1 MPEISVPSPPEIFG
15 LKVASVSASMGWGG
29 QGGTCTLSLID
40 EGTAPTLPN
49 NGTACGFTFG
59 NFSFGG
65 HLQRWTYKE
74 SLSGRFYDVS
84 LESPSKLL
92 DGVQVI
98 LTDFERGYAEATGP
112 ATQHPTQEVR
122 NVWNVLAE
130 WESFFHGGTFGDAD
144 TNSAG
149 IPIQTLFPKLTIF
162 GNGNGKAGGVF
173 GTKIKF
179 GESEYTIDFSELFN
193 EVTSRAPFYRVKGP
207 VQSLNGILADLAEV
221 AQVDYFVQCEATA
234 LGKIDQPNLRVRI
247 ADRSTVASGV
257 IDAYITGKK
266 GSGTVVSANT
276 GRELQDVATAKVL
289 IGGAASRY
297 HEAFI
302 INDITAMSVWGQVG
316 NNAAYVLG
324 GPVPIDYV
332 SNSLNATVPV
342 ILDEFSGAPSYT
354 ATMFELRMA
363 LGGQQTW
370 ETFKMF
376 QMLAGVEPNGYTL
389 GGGPFMGAI
398 EGNSQTLNLLFQGKR
413 DAIDMAVTSARS
425 VDKAYTKAA
434 KDLQQYIFAG
444 VNKVASTFYGQVFM
458 ILLPEEPGGL
468 DNNLRFINEDVQ
480 YQASWEIAESAWTT
494 TKPIPDWNFYDGEGK
509 LKSYALFKQSSTI
522 DYSPLGGDYAVGQL
536 GGLATTKGGPDKDL
550 FWFDGHPHVI
560 VRTGVQLRE
569 YDGMTTPDFG
579 LSVLANHFFQK
590 NIPPKEYIGP
600 GKQSVQI
607 SIPPAVVVPNTIG
620 VPQESTRYSW
630 GPWWGRSVGFF
641 SNFTGKTEVEVD
653 SSMRPETFGS
663 VATMDDVGF
672 GSVTNGLAAQLAA
685 VESGSIELAEAPD
698 FNMGDRFSAG
708 GPYVTSMDISIG
720 VDGYK
725 TNYKFSTW
733 TPDFGKLSK
742 YNADRLSRIN
752 KASIALAKSERSK
765 VNKRPFPK
773 TKFEKTDF
781 SAKMANGGQR
791 FDNRFGMEV
800 FNGMFRSI

>member
-1 MPEISVPSPPEIFG
+1 MPEITVPSPPEIFG
-15 LKVASVSASMGWGG
+15 LKVASISASMGWGG

-40 EGTAPTLPN
+40 EGTAPILPN

-65 HLQRWTYKE
+65 HLQKWIYKE

-98 LTDFERGYAEATGP
+98 LTDFERGYTEGGGVAVA
-112 ATQHPTQEVR
+112 HPTQDVR

-130 WESFFHGGTFGDAD
+130 WESFPQGGTFGDAD
-144 TNSAG
+144 INSAG
-149 IPIQTLFPKLTIF
+149 IPIATLFPKLIDF
-162 GNGNGKAGGVF
+162 GLGNGKDGGIF

-179 GESEYTIDFSELFN
+179 GESEYTIDFSELIA
-193 EVTSRAPFYRVKGP
+193 EVNARAPFYRVKGP
-207 VQSLNGILADLAEV
+207 VQSLNGILSDLAEV

-234 LGKIDQPNLRVRI
+234 QGKIDQPNLIVRI

-257 IDAYITGKK
+257 VDGYIAGVK
-266 GSGTVVSANT
+266 GAGIVVSANSGT
-276 GRELQDVATAKVL
+276 ELQDVPTAKVL

-297 HEAFI
+297 HEANLGDF
-302 INDITAMSVWGQVG
+302 TARPVWGQIG
-316 NNAAYVLG
+316 NNARYVLG
-324 GPVPIDYV
+324 GSVPIDY
-332 SNSLNATVPV
+332 SNLDTPVPV
-342 ILDEFSGAPSYT
+342 ITDEFAGRPEYT

-389 GGGPFMGAI
+389 GFGPFMGSI
-398 EGNSQTLNLLFQGKR
+398 EANLPTLTALSAGKR
-413 DAIDMAVTSARS
+413 DALDLAPTSTKS
-425 VDKAYTKAA
+425 VSKAYAGFA
-434 KDLQQYIFAG
+434 KELQQVIYAG

-458 ILLPEEPGGL
+458 VSLPEEPGGYG
-468 DNNLRFINEDVQ
+468 NNLRFINEEVQ
-480 YQASWEIAESAWTT
+480 YEASWEISESAWTT
-494 TKPIPDWNFYDGEGK
+494 SKPVPDWNFYDGEGK
-509 LKSYALFKQSSTI
+509 LKSYAIFPDRPNV
-522 DYSPLGGDYAVGQL
+522 DYSPLGGDYAVSEG

-550 FWFDGHPHVI
+550 FWYDFRPHCV
-560 VRTGVQLRE
+560 VRAGAQLRH
-569 YDGMTTPDFG
+569 YDGITTPDFG
-579 LSVLANHFFQK
+579 LGVLARHFFLID
-590 NIPPKEYIGP
+590 IPPARYMGP

-607 SIPPAVVVPNTIG
+607 NIPPAVVVPDAIG
-620 VPQESTRYSW
+620 VPQESTRYTW
-630 GPWWGRSVGFF
+630 GPWSASSVGFG
-641 SNFTGKTEVEVD
+641 SNFMGKTEVEVD

-663 VATMDDVGF
+663 VATMDDVGS
-672 GSVTNGLAAQLAA
+672 GSVANGLSQLAA
-685 VESGSIELAEAPD
+685 VESGTVELAQAPD
-698 FNMGDRFSAG
+698 FNMGDRFSAS

-752 KASIALAKSERSK
+752 KASIALAKTERSK

-773 TKFEKTDF
+773 IKLEKTDF

-800 FNGMFRSI
+800 FNGMFKEYFG

>member
-98 LTDFERGYAEATGP
+98 LTDFERGYSENSGP

-130 WESFFHGGTFGDAD
+130 WDSFFHGGTFGDAD

-149 IPIQTLFPKLTIF
+149 IPITTLFPKLIDF
-162 GNGNGKAGGVF
+162 GLGNGTHGGVF

-234 LGKIDQPNLRVRI
+234 LGKIDRPNLRVRI

-289 IGGAASRY
+289 IGGAASKY

-302 INDITAMSVWGQVG
+302 VSDITAMSVWGQIG
-316 NNAAYVLG
+316 NNAEYVLG
-324 GPVPIDYV
+324 GPVPTEYV
-332 SNSLNATVPV
+332 TNNLDGTVSV
-342 ILDEFSGAPSYT
+342 IKDEFNPADRYT

-370 ETFKMF
+370 QTFKVF
-376 QMLAGVEPNGYTL
+376 QMLAGVEPNGHTTADGL
-389 GGGPFMGAI
+389 FHGAI
-398 EGNSQTLNLLFQGKR
+398 EANQTTIDLLFEGKR
-413 DAIDMAVTSARS
+413 DAIDMAPTKGESADDS
-425 VDKAYTKAA
+425 YTADLKKQEQELFAA
-434 KDLQQYIFAG
+434 
-444 VNKVASTFYGQVFM
+444 VSKVATTFYGQVFM
-458 ILLPEEPGGL
+458 ISLPEEPGGL

-509 LKSYALFKQSSTI
+509 LKSYALFKALADI
-522 DYSPLGGDYAVGQL
+522 DYSPLGGDYAIGQN
-536 GGLATTKGGPDKDL
+536 GGLATTKGGPDKDI
-550 FWFDGHPHVI
+550 FWYDGHPHVI

-569 YDGMTTPDFG
+569 YDSLTTPDFG
-579 LSVLANHFFQK
+579 LGVLAKHFFNK
-590 NIPPKEYIGP
+590 DVTPDKYIGP

-620 VPQESTRYSW
+620 VPMESTRYSW
-630 GPWWGRSVGFF
+630 GPWWGFSVGFF
-641 SNFTGKTEVEVD
+641 DNTVGKTEVEVD
-653 SSMRPETFGS
+653 TSMRPETFGS
-663 VATMDDVGF
+663 LATMDNVGF
-672 GSVTNGLAAQLAA
+672 GSVTNGLARLAA

-752 KASIALAKSERSK
+752 KASIAMAKSERSK

-773 TKFEKTDF
+773 MKFEKTDF

-800 FNGMFRSI
+800 FNGMFRSL